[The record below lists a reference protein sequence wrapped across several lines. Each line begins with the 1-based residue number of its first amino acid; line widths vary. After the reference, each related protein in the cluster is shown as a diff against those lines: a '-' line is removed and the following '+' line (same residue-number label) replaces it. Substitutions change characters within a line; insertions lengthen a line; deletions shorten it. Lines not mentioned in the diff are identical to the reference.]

1 MLGYKMTE
9 VLLSDIEDI
18 NGKDLIDSRL
28 YTLQN
33 GYDSFDKVL
42 NSNSDPIT
50 LDKSKKPYTILD
62 GRHRIFLARQK
73 GYKKVNVRFG

>member
-1 MLGYKMTE
+1 MTE
-9 VLLSDIEDI
+9 IFLSDIEDI
-18 NGKDLIDSRL
+18 NSEDLIDSRL